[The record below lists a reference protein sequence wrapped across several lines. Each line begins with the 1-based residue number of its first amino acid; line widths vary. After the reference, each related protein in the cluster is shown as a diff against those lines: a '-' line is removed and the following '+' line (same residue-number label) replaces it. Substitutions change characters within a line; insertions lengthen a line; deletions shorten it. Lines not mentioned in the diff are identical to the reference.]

1 MKKLRVGLL
10 VILMTLLIVGSSF
23 ADGIMIQSRGAKK
36 GVNDDITSMTG
47 LDNDGIPLAKVANA
61 ASDGANA
68 DITSLAALS
77 GAQSIPTINL
87 TGGQIAF
94 PATAVPI
101 ADANTLDDYEEGTF
115 TPTIL
120 LGGTAVTSYYY
131 QNGWYS
137 IIGNRFFFQLRVTV
151 NVIGAGTG
159 AVTIG
164 GLPVNSQNTAGN
176 IPSITV
182 YADYLTG
189 MAGQHLSGRI
199 APNTSLILL
208 YYQNNTRATALP
220 HTVMDAADTT
230 FILSGNYLI

>member
-94 PATAVPI
+94 PATAVPS

-120 LGGTAVTSYYY
+120 LGGTAVTS
-131 QNGWYS
+131 
-137 IIGNRFFFQLRVTV
+137 
-151 NVIGAGTG
+151 GTKEN
-159 AVTIG
+159 
-164 GLPVNSQNTAGN
+164 L
-176 IPSITV
+176 
-182 YADYLTG
+182 
-189 MAGQHLSGRI
+189 
-199 APNTSLILL
+199 
-208 YYQNNTRATALP
+208 
-220 HTVMDAADTT
+220 
-230 FILSGNYLI
+230 